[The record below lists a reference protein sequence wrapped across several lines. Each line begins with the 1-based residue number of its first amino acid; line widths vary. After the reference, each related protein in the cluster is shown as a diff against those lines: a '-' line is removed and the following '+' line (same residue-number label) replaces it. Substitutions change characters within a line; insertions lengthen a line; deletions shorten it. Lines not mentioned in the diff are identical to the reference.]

1 MPIATGNQIL
11 AADILVR
18 PLLVRKTA
26 DETVNNSNVLQ
37 NDDELLFAVAA
48 NEIWEFTIYVIY
60 DSGATPDFKHNL
72 TGPVASAIYEHDT
85 GLTVAAAAAIT
96 VGAAAWIGYGAGSP
110 ALGLIIRGIIV
121 NGANAGNLQL
131 QWAQNTADASDT
143 KVKANSCIIAFKLA

>member
-1 MPIATGNQIL
+1 MTIATGNQIL

-37 NDDELLFAVAA
+37 NDDELLFAVGV
-48 NEIWEFTIYVIY
+48 NEIWEFTIYIIY
-60 DSGATPDFKHNL
+60 NSGATPDFQHNL
-72 TGPVASAIYEHDT
+72 TGPAASTIYQHGT
-85 GLTVAAAAAIT
+85 GLTPAAAASIVVSASNWL
-96 VGAAAWIGYGAGSP
+96 GFGS
-110 ALGLIIRGIIV
+110 AVLGLVIKGIIV

-143 KVKANSCIIAFKLA
+143 KVLTNSCIVAFKLA